1 MEFNKGISLAS
12 LSKQNTS
19 FINTLHFDNV
29 WDAQTYQSFINIKIS
44 QFAKYPCLNQ
54 ILIFRPIKA
63 RALFIKNYFV
73 RCCTSCDMTLNWL
86 GDSIDKN
93 FFCWFDTTLYFKCY
107 FFQRCKHINKCKNY
121 EPSLESILNEL
132 LHHLHSL
139 RQIKK
144 LILCYVFLL
153 KNMNYSKRL

>member
-1 MEFNKGISLAS
+1 MELNKGISLAS

-93 FFCWFDTTLYFKCY
+93 FFCWFNTTLYFEY
-107 FFQRCKHINKCKNY
+107 VFFQRYKHINKY
-121 EPSLESILNEL
+121 EKLWNFIRINFQWLAPSKCWTSN
-132 LHHLHSL
+132 
-139 RQIKK
+139 
-144 LILCYVFLL
+144 FLWI
-153 KNMNYSKRL
+153 